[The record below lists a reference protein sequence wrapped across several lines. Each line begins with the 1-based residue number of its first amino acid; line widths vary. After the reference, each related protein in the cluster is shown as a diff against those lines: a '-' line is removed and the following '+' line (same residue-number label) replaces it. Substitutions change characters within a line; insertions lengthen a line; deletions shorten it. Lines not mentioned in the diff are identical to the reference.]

1 MYPNTDPR
9 SWNYIR
15 KYNKP
20 KINFVNLFLSIIVI
34 VFWSVILYVLISK
47 TYNIK
52 IAIIFVLVFDVMII
66 LLFAKQILILFV
78 KLYQNL
84 APISIRK
91 NCRFEPSCSDYMI
104 LAIEKYG
111 ALKGTLKGFNRIYR
125 CSTGDGGF
133 DDV

>member
-1 MYPNTDPR
+1 MYPDNDPR

-20 KINFVNLFLSIIVI
+20 KINYIIVFLAILIVFSLSIII
-34 VFWSVILYVLISK
+34 YKFSSG
-47 TYNIK
+47 TYNSS
-52 IAIIFVLVFDVMII
+52 IAIVVV
-66 LLFAKQILILFV
+66 LLFITITILIFLKQILIFFV
-78 KLYQNL
+78 KLYQRF
-84 APISIRK
+84 APISVRK

-111 ALKGTLKGFNRIYR
+111 VFKGVRNGINRIYR

-133 DDV
+133 DEA